1 MKKVIKERKR
11 KNKAEKWADYY
22 DRVDILEEIGEEP
35 VEFSLDEHLLRD
47 ILEKKRKRKLQNVT
61 IKMDPLQV
69 RTIRKLAT
77 IKSIPYQTLVRHWLS
92 DKIRQELNLG
102 K

>member
-1 MKKVIKERKR
+1 MKGRRRKR
-11 KNKAEKWADYY
+11 KEWADFY
-22 DRVDILEEIGEEP
+22 DGSDILEEIVEDP
-35 VEFSLDEHLLRD
+35 VEFSLDERLLSD
-47 ILEKKRKRKLQNVT
+47 ILERKRKRKLQNVT

-77 IKSIPYQTLVRHWLS
+77 IKSMPYQTLVRHWLS
-92 DKIRQELNLG
+92 DKIRQELNLT